1 MSDDKDMK
9 PADLTASSVVS
20 LRDIDAAVREGARE
34 ILVRERV
41 VMTPSAREAIERHG
55 LVTKT
60 AASRRATP
68 DRTGPGPA
76 TLPPPRSGAAAREL
90 FYSAEAEA
98 IKAEIVATGKKL
110 WQRQY
115 VDGNGGNI
123 SYRIGPNEVICTP
136 TLCSKADLTPEVLCL
151 VDLEGNELVGS
162 GRTSEIFLHLQIY
175 KEVPQAKAVV
185 HCHPPHATAYAVIG
199 RVPPS
204 SIIPEFDVFVG
215 RVACTRYETPGTQK
229 FAETV
234 VPYIRNYNTVLLG
247 NHGIVCWADTVTHA
261 EWYAEV
267 LETYC
272 WTLTIAAQLGGP
284 VTRIPEEKEADLLK
298 VKKRLGL
305 PDPRFNPVE
314 CRLSEVPPA
323 DPGSIVLPPPPP
335 CAREDDGGSARP
347 SASEIEGIVR
357 DVTDAVMAALEQ
369 RKVGR

>member
-1 MSDDKDMK
+1 MK
-9 PADLTASSVVS
+9 PVDLTAFSVVS
-20 LRDIDAAVREGARE
+20 LRDVDAAVREGAGE
-34 ILVRERV
+34 ILVRQRA
-41 VMTPSAREAIERHG
+41 VMTPSAREAVERHG
-55 LVTKT
+55 LTVRQ
-60 AASRRATP
+60 AAAEGGGKER
-68 DRTGPGPA
+68 PA
-76 TLPPPRSGAAAREL
+76 APPPGGAGGPRARASAREL
-90 FYSAEAEA
+90 FYSPEAEA
-98 IKAEIVATGKKL
+98 IKAEIVAIGKKL

-136 TLCSKADLTPEVLCL
+136 TLCSKADLTPELLCM

-162 GRTSEIFLHLQIY
+162 GRTSEIFLHLQVY

-204 SIIPEFDVFVG
+204 SVIPEYDVFVG

-314 CRLSEVPPA
+314 CRLSEMPPPE
-323 DPGSIVLPPPPP
+323 PGSIVLAPPPP
-335 CAREDDGGSARP
+335 CSADAP
-347 SASEIEGIVR
+347 GAGAPEPGEIESIVR
-357 DVTDAVMAALEQ
+357 EVTDAVMAALDQ
-369 RKVGR
+369 RRGRR